1 MSEFRC
7 EACRRD
13 FTSAEGLTQHNI
25 DKHRIGEVTNH
36 ELKQLKK
43 QEREKQQE
51 FEKRKA
57 SRSKLIKR
65 SMYVAVPI
73 LLIAIAF
80 AFISSQ
86 PPAITGN
93 SVGSSVSVSEIPRG
107 PIHWHPELTII
118 INGQQQ
124 IIPTNLGI
132 TPSFHYPVHTHDT
145 TGVLHYEN
153 NNPTPENMPLRYFF
167 EQVWR
172 KPFNSTCILNY
183 CNDGSRTVKMTV
195 NGKENFDFEN
205 YIPKDKDDIRIEFS

>member
-1 MSEFRC
+1 MEKFRC
-7 EACRRD
+7 KQCERD
-13 FTSAEGLTQHNI
+13 FSSEESLRQHSH
-25 DKHRIGEVTNH
+25 DKHGLGVVPSKH
-36 ELKQLKK
+36 ESRQIKK
-43 QEREKQQE
+43 HERETQQE
-51 FEKRKA
+51 FEKRKM

-73 LLIAIAF
+73 LVIAVAF

-86 PPAITGN
+86 PPAATTN
-93 SVGSSVSVSEIPRG
+93 SVNSISSSEIPRG

-183 CNDGSRTVKMTV
+183 CNDGSKTVKMTV